1 MLITSL
7 TKLMNAILEHYPKT
21 ELVTI
26 DIFDSNEGE
35 YGWTSDYCRI
45 TLRIKGQ
52 NRVLTP
58 DEIYTHLGG
67 SHYISFGKNNQS
79 RKIVR
84 NKFMTVYVEAKQ
96 KEFTTNQGET
106 VKYYPS
112 RTSLITDN
120 KLIKELRNL
129 SLTRLERFN
138 ELNYKGNDDSDS
150 QLDVEE

>member
-1 MLITSL
+1 MLFTSL
-7 TKLMNAILEHYPKT
+7 TKLMNTILEHYPKT

-26 DIFDSNEGE
+26 DIYDASEGGW
-35 YGWTSDYCRI
+35 GWTSDYCRI
-45 TLRIKGQ
+45 TLRINGK

-67 SHYISFGKNNQS
+67 SHYICFGKNNQS

>member
-1 MLITSL
+1 MLFTSL
-7 TKLMNAILEHYPKT
+7 NKLMNAILEHYPKT
-21 ELVTI
+21 ELVAI
-26 DIFDSNEGE
+26 DIYDASEGGW
-35 YGWTSDYCRI
+35 GWTSDYCRI

-58 DEIYTHLGG
+58 DEIYNQFGG
-67 SHYISFGKNNQS
+67 FHYISFGKNNQS

-96 KEFTTNQGET
+96 KEFTTKQGET
-106 VKYYPS
+106 IKYYPS

-138 ELNYKGNDDSDS
+138 ELHYKGVTDPESL
-150 QLDVEE
+150 LDVEE

>member
-1 MLITSL
+1 MSFTSL
-7 TKLMNAILEHYPKT
+7 NKLMNAILEHYPKT
-21 ELVTI
+21 ELVAI
-26 DIFDSNEGE
+26 DICDASEGGW
-35 YGWTSDYCRI
+35 GWTSDYCRI

-67 SHYISFGKNNQS
+67 FDYISFGKNNQS

-84 NKFMTVYVEAKQ
+84 NKFMTVYIEAKQ

-138 ELNYKGNDDSDS
+138 ELNYNGIDDSDS

>member
-1 MLITSL
+1 
-7 TKLMNAILEHYPKT
+7 
-21 ELVTI
+21 
-26 DIFDSNEGE
+26 
-35 YGWTSDYCRI
+35 
-45 TLRIKGQ
+45 
-52 NRVLTP
+52 
-58 DEIYTHLGG
+58 
-67 SHYISFGKNNQS
+67 
-79 RKIVR
+79 
-84 NKFMTVYVEAKQ
+84 MTVYVEAKQ